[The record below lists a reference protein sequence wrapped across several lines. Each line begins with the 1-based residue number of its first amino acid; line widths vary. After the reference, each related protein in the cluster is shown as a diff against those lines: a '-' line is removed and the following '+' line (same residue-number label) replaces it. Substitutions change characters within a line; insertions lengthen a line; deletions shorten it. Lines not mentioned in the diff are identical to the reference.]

1 MSTTNN
7 SPRTPKSPLRG
18 VGGLFH
24 NFGEKLQTAITRFPL
39 TFACIVGVAVL
50 FVSAIHTNTD
60 NIYTKW
66 IMGGIVS
73 AFASLSFYLFA
84 ENRLG
89 KLVANAVNI
98 ALIGL
103 IIWLF
108 SYFSKNITDANAAQF
123 VMLTVSFF
131 LALFFAGYLT
141 EKKSLHWWDNLQKTL
156 FHLIIS
162 AFFAGILMGG
172 LSLALVS
179 LDKLFGLKIDD
190 KMYAYLAV
198 FCFVL
203 FMPSY
208 FLSQLSE
215 KTASDESFSI
225 SYPAIFKILGLYIL
239 LPILAIYTLILYGY
253 LFKIIASWE
262 LPNGWVSW
270 LVSILGFVGLMVIV
284 ILHPITRTLPPNPQ
298 KGAQEARFTDAPKLN
313 IPTKTPPSGGWG
325 AVWSVRFFPLI
336 LLPLLVLMFVG
347 IVRRFSDYGI
357 TINRLLVLILNIW
370 FFGIS
375 IYLFISRSRQPK
387 WILISFAIVTFLSAV
402 GPWSVVNVT
411 EKSLKKEFSALLTE
425 AGWTNSKEN
434 QIKTL
439 DKEKQTRLYDVA
451 YYLQR
456 TYGIESIRPMFSE
469 LSETAGVENLMIK
482 LGISDPQIAKN
493 EHISVNSGE
502 KSYQFDISN
511 YNHAIHLRNTYNSDV
526 LFKSDSINIYLENYV
541 VKCIWNNKVTLI
553 PLESTIE
560 KSVSMTGKSTNPE
573 EIIIKKDDYKLIIF
587 YLDGQRKA
595 DGEVKINHFNG
606 LLLMK

>member
-98 ALIGL
+98 PLIGL

-141 EKKSLHWWDNLQKTL
+141 EKNSLHWWDNLQKTL

-190 KMYAYLAV
+190 KMFAYLAV

-270 LVSILGFVGLMVIV
+270 LVSIVGLAGFLTIV
-284 ILHPITRTLPPNPQ
+284 LIHPIAPPPP
-298 KGAQEARFTDAPKLN
+298 KGGISASLNKTDAVSKSVSKSPF
-313 IPTKTPPSGGWG
+313 GGLG
-325 AVWSVRFFPLI
+325 GFFLRFFPLI

-375 IYLFISRSRQPK
+375 IYLFISHSRQPK
-387 WILISFAIVTFLSAV
+387 WILISFAIVAFLSAV

-587 YLDGQRKA
+587 NLDGQRKA